1 MTGLKQVK
9 VQHVC
14 LHCYNLLI
22 QSDDFS
28 LVIIFTETK
37 IVCVTVVV
45 LFHHPE
51 EVSPDGTTSDL
62 FAECASRGYRLGH

>member
-1 MTGLKQVK
+1 MASLKQVK

-14 LHCYNLLI
+14 LHYCNLVI

-28 LVIIFTETK
+28 LVVIFTETK
-37 IVCVTVVV
+37 IICVTIVM
-45 LFHHPE
+45 LFCHPE

-62 FAECASRGYRLGH
+62 FAECALFRRIHT

>member
-1 MTGLKQVK
+1 MASLKQVK

-14 LHCYNLLI
+14 LHYYNLVT
-22 QSDDFS
+22 QSDSFS
-28 LVIIFTETK
+28 SVIIFTETK
-37 IVCVTVVV
+37 IICVTIVI

-62 FAECASRGYRLGH
+62 FAECASFGYQLGH